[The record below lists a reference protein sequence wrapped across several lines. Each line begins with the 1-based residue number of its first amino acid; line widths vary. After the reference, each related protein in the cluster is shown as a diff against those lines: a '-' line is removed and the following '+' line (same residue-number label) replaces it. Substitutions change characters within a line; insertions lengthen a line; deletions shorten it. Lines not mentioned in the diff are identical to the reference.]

1 MQLNIH
7 LHFHLHYR
15 IFLQFLTIRYYIKR
29 IGMLLGIQEN
39 HHNLMF
45 LQSFRFHIFDR
56 LKKFLNMYIRFG
68 LYNLSCIH
76 FLLYC
81 HIVHYSLVIKFHFHK
96 RLGRDFSYKQKFL
109 HFDYK
114 YKYSLLE
121 LCNLCIQDYFF
132 QHRTVNLEFLFHSH
146 KLQSRQEL
154 ILKSHY
160 SHIHHLSY
168 SLNYKTHLELRNHIL
183 HWEKLFHFHIYHSSF
198 NCQENLQIH

>member
-56 LKKFLNMYIRFG
+56 LKKFLNMNIRLG

-76 FLLYC
+76 FLLYY
-81 HIVHYSLVIKFHFHK
+81 HIVHCFLFIIFHFRK
-96 RLGRDFSYKQKFL
+96 RLGRHFSHKQKFL
-109 HFDYK
+109 HFDYR
-114 YKYSLLE
+114 YKYILLE
-121 LCNLCIQDYFF
+121 LCNLCILVGFSRHHIVHLQ
-132 QHRTVNLEFLFHSH
+132 FLFHSH
-146 KLQSRQEL
+146 KLLYIMSACQVQ
-154 ILKSHY
+154 KY
-160 SHIHHLSY
+160 SCNHLLSCRIHCR
-168 SLNYKTHLELRNHIL
+168 SLTEDRIIN
-183 HWEKLFHFHIYHSSF
+183 
-198 NCQENLQIH
+198 